1 MKQRNLT
8 VLAERAKSE
17 IGCCCQTLCNS
28 SAVKEYITELEHLV
42 IKQQDIIRRLKNE
55 KSSE

>member
-1 MKQRNLT
+1 MKVRNLT

-17 IGCCCQTLCNS
+17 IDCCCQTLCNS

-42 IKQQDIIRRLKNE
+42 IKQQEIIRRLKNE
-55 KSSE
+55 QTSK